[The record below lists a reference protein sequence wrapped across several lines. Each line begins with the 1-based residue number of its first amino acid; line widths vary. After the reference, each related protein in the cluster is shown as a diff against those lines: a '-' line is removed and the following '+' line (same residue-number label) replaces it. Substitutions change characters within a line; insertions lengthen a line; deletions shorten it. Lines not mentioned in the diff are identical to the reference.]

1 MSAARTTTLLRFNC
15 FDLEKSYVYGPE
27 NADLTLEGPAM
38 LGGQARTRTFRMD
51 PTTDGNPIT
60 WTIKTLGTKLPK
72 MLEKSGYPQIA
83 ANTNMA
89 EVQKRPARRR
99 GLRPRAVCGKAQH
112 RQAQPRH
119 RHVRGRQHPDR
130 A

>member
-1 MSAARTTTLLRFNC
+1 
-15 FDLEKSYVYGPE
+15 
-27 NADLTLEGPAM
+27 
-38 LGGQARTRTFRMD
+38 MD

-83 ANTNMA
+83 ANTDMA
-89 EVQKRPARRR
+89 EVRAVLPGRR

-112 RQAQPRH
+112 
-119 RHVRGRQHPDR
+119 G
-130 A
+130 